1 MLENLSATASDW
13 DLRAR
18 ALLLLSDLVYR
29 RAGESQASVVARE
42 ALAAARDPI
51 LRARCQASLAVWSA
65 TVDVVAA
72 AAAARDAVS
81 ALEDADAAAE
91 IRSFALASLVRVD
104 LFAGNGFD
112 AAAAY
117 QALELELAAPPAS
130 VDDRVTFKLGQWLR
144 YVDDFDGAR
153 LRLVEAEQAAE
164 DEGDESSMVNILLNR
179 VVLELWAGAW
189 RSAEEVAQR
198 LAIVGDQLGVPHAA
212 ADWQAYLDAYV
223 GRLDAVRDAA
233 LAADRSAPIIDM
245 LYVRA
250 LGVVE
255 LAAGLNEDANTHL
268 AEAIALSE
276 QVGFREPS
284 IWRIDGDAIEAAVAV
299 GEVERAEQLL
309 ARFELQARRSRN
321 PLGARCER
329 PLSGARPRGTGRA
342 RRRGLGPGRSTGG
355 PRALSDAAR
364 ARADAARSR
373 ARPAAPQA
381 EEAGARRARDR
392 AGDLRGAGRRAV
404 GGAGT

>member
-1 MLENLSATASDW
+1 M
-13 DLRAR
+13 
-18 ALLLLSDLVYR
+18 
-29 RAGESQASVVARE
+29 
-42 ALAAARDPI
+42 
-51 LRARCQASLAVWSA
+51 WSA

-117 QALELELAAPPAS
+117 QALELEIAAPPAS

-198 LAIVGDQLGVPHAA
+198 LAIVGDQLGVSHAA

-245 LYVRA
+245 LYARA

-299 GEVERAEQLL
+299 GAVERAEQLL
-309 ARFELQARRSRN
+309 DRFELQARRSGI
-321 PLGARCER
+321 PW
-329 PLSGARPRGTGRA
+329 
-342 RRRGLGPGRSTGG
+342 GLAVS
-355 PRALSDAAR
+355 
-364 ARADAARSR
+364 ARSR
-373 ARPAAPQA
+373 GLVLAARGELDDAVSALDRA
-381 EEAGARRARDR
+381 LEAHERCPMPLERARTLLVLGRVRRRLKQKKLAR
-392 AGDLRGAGRRAV
+392 AALETALATFEEPGRRAV

>member
-1 MLENLSATASDW
+1 
-13 DLRAR
+13 
-18 ALLLLSDLVYR
+18 
-29 RAGESQASVVARE
+29 
-42 ALAAARDPI
+42 
-51 LRARCQASLAVWSA
+51 
-65 TVDVVAA
+65 
-72 AAAARDAVS
+72 
-81 ALEDADAAAE
+81 
-91 IRSFALASLVRVD
+91 
-104 LFAGNGFD
+104 
-112 AAAAY
+112 
-117 QALELELAAPPAS
+117 
-130 VDDRVTFKLGQWLR
+130 
-144 YVDDFDGAR
+144 
-153 LRLVEAEQAAE
+153 
-164 DEGDESSMVNILLNR
+164 MVNILLNR

-198 LAIVGDQLGVPHAA
+198 LAIVGDQLGVSHAA

-245 LYVRA
+245 LYARA

-299 GEVERAEQLL
+299 GDVERAAQLL
-309 ARFELQARRSRN
+309 DRFELEARSGPN

-329 PLSGARPRGTGRA
+329 PFSGARPRGTGRA
-342 RRRGLGPGRSTGG
+342 RRCGLGSGQSTGG

-364 ARADAARSR
+364 ARANAARSR